1 MVELKIICL
10 MFFLDIDNK
19 NTMTNIESIIHIY
32 NNILLNQQ
40 KYCIFCKN
48 QDDLVFTFD
57 DTLFIDDTLNYYI
70 YELYKIC
77 ENHTNKNIR
86 NIILTKEIFVNS
98 INNTTKYKIFI
109 LNTLQGILFTIEKY
123 ILLNI

>member
-1 MVELKIICL
+1 
-10 MFFLDIDNK
+10 
-19 NTMTNIESIIHIY
+19 MTNIKSIY

-40 KYCIFCKN
+40 KYFIFYKN
-48 QDDLVFTFD
+48 QDDLIFTFD
-57 DTLFIDDTLNYYI
+57 DILFIDDTLNYYI

-77 ENHTNKNIR
+77 ENHTNKNIH

-109 LNTLQGILFTIEKY
+109 LNILQDILFTIEQY
-123 ILLNI
+123 LLLLNGNPQCNTHCL

>member
-1 MVELKIICL
+1 

-109 LNTLQGILFTIEKY
+109 LNILQDILFTIEKY
-123 ILLNI
+123 LF

>member
-1 MVELKIICL
+1 MIQ
-10 MFFLDIDNK
+10 F
-19 NTMTNIESIIHIY
+19 
-32 NNILLNQQ
+32 
-40 KYCIFCKN
+40 
-48 QDDLVFTFD
+48 
-57 DTLFIDDTLNYYI
+57 LFIDDTLNYYI

-109 LNTLQGILFTIEKY
+109 LNTLQDILFTIEKY
-123 ILLNI
+123 ILFTI

>member
-1 MVELKIICL
+1 
-10 MFFLDIDNK
+10 
-19 NTMTNIESIIHIY
+19 MTNIKSIY

-40 KYCIFCKN
+40 KYFIFLKD
-48 QDDLVFTFD
+48 QDELVFTFD

-86 NIILTKEIFVNS
+86 NIILTKETFNTS
-98 INNTTKYKIFI
+98 IKNTTKYKIFI
-109 LNTLQGILFTIEKY
+109 LNILQDILFTIEQY
-123 ILLNI
+123 LLNGNPQCNTHCL

>member
-1 MVELKIICL
+1 

-109 LNTLQGILFTIEKY
+109 LNILQDILFTIEKY
-123 ILLNI
+123 LFYLIFEKYIK

>member
-1 MVELKIICL
+1 

-70 YELYKIC
+70 YELYKKC

>member
-1 MVELKIICL
+1 

-77 ENHTNKNIR
+77 ENHTNKNIG

-109 LNTLQGILFTIEKY
+109 LNTLQCILFTIEKY
-123 ILLNI
+123 ILFNI

>member
-1 MVELKIICL
+1 
-10 MFFLDIDNK
+10 
-19 NTMTNIESIIHIY
+19 MTNIKSIY

-40 KYCIFCKN
+40 KYLIFLKD
-48 QDDLVFTFD
+48 QDELVFTFD

-86 NIILTKEIFVNS
+86 NIILTKEIYRF
-98 INNTTKYKIFI
+98 
-109 LNTLQGILFTIEKY
+109 L
-123 ILLNI
+123 